1 MNAKTIEERLMGS
14 KIFSYAEVSPYR
26 KLQRETIYFYNEK
39 EGKVVMSPI
48 CFYTARQKLTK

>member
-26 KLQRETIYFYNEK
+26 KLQRETKSTFTMKRRE
-39 EGKVVMSPI
+39 
-48 CFYTARQKLTK
+48 RL

>member
-1 MNAKTIEERLMGS
+1 MGS